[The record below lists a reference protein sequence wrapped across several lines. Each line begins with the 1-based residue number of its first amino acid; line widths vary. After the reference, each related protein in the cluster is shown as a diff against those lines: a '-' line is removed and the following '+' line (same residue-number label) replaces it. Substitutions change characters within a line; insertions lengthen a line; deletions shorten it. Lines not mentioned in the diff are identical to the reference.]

1 MTIQPLNDCV
11 NYVRPG
17 GALLAALLIALL
29 ASGCTT
35 VPQGSD
41 EGDPL
46 EGTNRNIYQFNDAL
60 DKNIIKPVAD
70 TYIEITPQQVRNSV
84 SNFFDNIG
92 YINVILNDV
101 LQGKIGQGINDSG
114 RFLINSTAGI
124 LGLFDPAT
132 SLGLTKHDEDFGQ
145 TLGVWGSGPGP
156 YLVLPLLGPNTV
168 RDSPGLLVSTVT
180 NLLFYLNSAVT
191 IPLGILSAIDTRA
204 RASSALKF
212 VDEAALDPY
221 IFIREA
227 YHQQRTALI
236 YDGNPPAPEFSDE
249 FDDEPLPGE
258 EVSGEASEIPA
269 PDAEISTRGTP

>member
-1 MTIQPLNDCV
+1 MQSLNDYANNFRHGILLV
-11 NYVRPG
+11 
-17 GALLAALLIALL
+17 ALLVAVM

-35 VPQGSD
+35 VPQGPD

-46 EGTNRNIYQFNDAL
+46 EGTNRNVYQFNDAL
-60 DKNIIKPVAD
+60 DRNVIKPVAD
-70 TYIEITPQQVRNSV
+70 TYVRITPQPVRNSV

-101 LQGKIGQGINDSG
+101 LQGKIRQGFADSG
-114 RFLINSTAGI
+114 RFLVNSTVGI

-132 SLGLTKHDEDFGQ
+132 PLGLKEHDEDFGQ
-145 TLGVWGSGPGP
+145 TLGVWGSESGA
-156 YLVLPLLGPNTV
+156 YLVLPLLGPNSM
-168 RDSPGLLVSTVT
+168 RDSPGIVVGAVT
-180 NLLFYLNSAVT
+180 NILFYLNSAVT
-191 IPLGILSAIDTRA
+191 IPLGILGAVDKRA
-204 RASSALKF
+204 QASSALKF

-236 YDGNPPAPEFSDE
+236 YDGNPPPREFSDE

-258 EVSGEASEIPA
+258 EVPSPGGP
-269 PDAEISTRGTP
+269 

>member
-1 MTIQPLNDCV
+1 MTTQPSNTYT
-11 NYVRPG
+11 NNFRHG
-17 GALLAALLIALL
+17 MLLVVLLITVM

-35 VPQGSD
+35 LPQGPD

-60 DKNIIKPVAD
+60 DRNIIKPVAD
-70 TYIEITPQQVRNSV
+70 TYVKITPQPVRNSV

-92 YINVILNDV
+92 YINIILNDI
-101 LQGKIGQGINDSG
+101 LQGKIQQGFADSG
-114 RFLINSTAGI
+114 RFLVNSTVGI

-132 SLGLTKHDEDFGQ
+132 PLGLEAHDEDFGQ
-145 TLGVWGSGPGP
+145 TLGVYGSGPGA

-168 RDSPGLLVSTVT
+168 RDSPGIVVGTVT
-180 NLLFYLNSAVT
+180 NILFYLNAPVA
-191 IPLGILSAIDTRA
+191 IPLGVLGAVDTRA

-236 YDGNPPAPEFSDE
+236 HDGNPPPREFSDE

-258 EVSGEASEIPA
+258 EVSGDAPQTLTPDTEVATSDIP
-269 PDAEISTRGTP
+269 